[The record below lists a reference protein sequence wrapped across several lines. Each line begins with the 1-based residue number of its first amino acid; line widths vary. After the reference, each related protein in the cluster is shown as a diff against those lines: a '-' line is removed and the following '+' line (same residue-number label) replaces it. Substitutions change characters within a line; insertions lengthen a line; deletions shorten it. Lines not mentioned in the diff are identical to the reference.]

1 MYQLNQT
8 DSTIRAEV
16 TRTHFGEL
24 PDGAPLE
31 QLTLRNARG
40 SEVRFLPLGGIILS
54 VCVADRDGTLDDV
67 ALGLPALDDY
77 VDDERFFGALIGRYA
92 NRIAHARFSLDGQAH
107 AVTPGDGGHH
117 LHGGRRGFHK
127 AVWEVQ
133 PFTHDG
139 AAGAVLRH
147 TSPAGDE
154 GFPGTLRTSVTYTLG
169 ADDALSFDYRAVV
182 DRATP
187 VSLTQHLYFNLAGHD
202 AGDVLEHELTLAAS
216 RYTPVDE
223 SLIPTGELRPVR
235 GTAFDFTAPRAIGAR
250 IGTKD
255 EQLRLAGGF
264 DHNFV
269 LDGRRMPAAP
279 GFAARVVEPTRGRVL
294 EVHTSEPGLQ
304 LYTGN
309 ALGGVQGKHGAR
321 YVPHGGLALETQRFP
336 DSPNHSHFPSAVLR
350 PGEEFVSRTIYRFS
364 TLERPS

>member
-1 MYQLNQT
+1 MYQSNRT
-8 DSTIRAEV
+8 APTVRAEV
-16 TRTHFGEL
+16 TRTRFGEL
-24 PDGAPLE
+24 PGGAPLE
-31 QLTLRNARG
+31 RYTLRNARG
-40 SEVRFLPLGGIILS
+40 SEVHFLPYGGIILA
-54 VCVADRDGTLDDV
+54 VRVADRDGALDDV
-67 ALGLPALDDY
+67 VLGLPTLEDY
-77 VDDERFFGALIGRYA
+77 VHDERFFGALIGRYA
-92 NRIAHARFSLDGQAH
+92 NRIAHARFSLDGHAY
-107 AVTPGDGGHH
+107 AVTPGEDGHH

-127 AVWEVQ
+127 AVWNVES
-133 PFTHDG
+133 FTSDG

-154 GFPGTLRTSVTYTLG
+154 GFPGALRTRVTYTLG
-169 ADDALSFDYRAVV
+169 ADDSLSFDYHAVT

-187 VSLTQHLYFNLAGHD
+187 VSLTQHLYLNLAGHD

-223 SLIPTGELRPVR
+223 TLIPTGELRPVR
-235 GTAFDFTAPRAIGAR
+235 GTPFDFTGPRAIGAR
-250 IGTKD
+250 IDAND

-269 LDGRRMPAAP
+269 LDERRTPGAP

-309 ALGGVQGKHGAR
+309 ALGGVPGKHGAP
-321 YVPHGGLALETQRFP
+321 YLPHGGLALETQRFP

-350 PGEEFVSRTIYRFS
+350 PGQEFASRTIYRFS